1 MRSTDHRPALPGPPG
16 APRRLRRGA
25 ALALAL
31 VLLVAGGL
39 TVGPS
44 PATGQSATA
53 PDAGRWYSLVNV
65 HSGRAMET
73 FGWSTTDGGNVVQWA
88 DLGGAN
94 QQWRFVSTGD
104 GYYRVLNRHSGKALE
119 VYAWSTANGGDVVQW
134 ANLGGANQQWRLT
147 DEGSGR
153 VSLINRFSGKALEVY
168 RWSTANGGDV
178 VQWTD
183 LGGANQQWTLVP
195 GDPVDTGSGT
205 PQTGLVGWATQGG
218 GTTGGGSAATTT
230 VSSASVLAS
239 ALSASGSH
247 VIRVSGTISCSGML
261 RVASNKTVLG
271 NAGATISGCGLNISG
286 ASNVIVRNISF
297 RGWDD
302 DAINVQESQRVWIDH
317 NSFTDG
323 YDGAVDIKRGS
334 DYVTVS
340 WNRVY
345 GHDKSMLLGHSDGNG
360 SQDRGHLRVTYH
372 HNWFDGSGT
381 RHPRVRFGNPVHV
394 YNNLYSNNEYG
405 VASTMD
411 AGVLVEGNVFENVED
426 PTLVGYA
433 DSDPGALV
441 QRNNRFTNSG
451 SPEAAG
457 SVAAIPYAYTAENV
471 ATVKA
476 SVTAG
481 AGAGRISP

>member
-1 MRSTDHRPALPGPPG
+1 VALF
-16 APRRLRRGA
+16 
-25 ALALAL
+25 LAV
-31 VLLVAGGL
+31 VLLAVAGL
-39 TVGPS
+39 TIGPAPVVGRV
-44 PATGQSATA
+44 AAQSVPV
-53 PDAGRWYSLVNV
+53 PDGGRWYSLVNV
-65 HSGRAMET
+65 HSGRVLET
-73 FGWSTTDGGNVVQWA
+73 AGPSTADGADVVQWA
-88 DLGGAN
+88 GLGGAN
-94 QQWRFVSTGD
+94 QQWRFVAAGD
-104 GYYRVLNRHSGKALE
+104 GWYRVLNRHSGKALD

-134 ANLGGANQQWRLT
+134 ANLGGANQQWRFA
-147 DEGSGR
+147 DEGNGR
-153 VSLINRFSGKALEVY
+153 VALINRFSGKALEIY
-168 RWSTANGGDV
+168 EWSTANGGDA
-178 VQWTD
+178 VQWTHH
-183 LGGANQQWTLVP
+183 GGANQEWTLVP
-195 GDPVDTGSGT
+195 GDPIDSDPDPDP
-205 PQTGLVGWATQGG
+205 PQTGLAGWATQGG
-218 GTTGGGSAATTT
+218 GTTGGGSAPTTT
-230 VSSASVLAS
+230 VSSSSALSS
-239 ALSASGSH
+239 ALSASGSR

-261 RVASNKTVLG
+261 RVTSNKTVVG
-271 NAGATISGCGLNISG
+271 NAGAAISGCGFNISG
-286 ASNVIVRNISF
+286 ASNVIVRNLSF

-302 DAINVQESQRVWIDH
+302 DGINVQESQRVWIDH

-345 GHDKSMLLGHSDGNG
+345 GHDKAMLLGHSDGNG

-405 VASTMD
+405 VASTMG

-433 DSDPGALV
+433 DSDDGSIV

-451 SPEAAG
+451 APEASG
-457 SVAAIPYAYTAENV
+457 SVASIPYAYTADNV

-481 AGAGRISP
+481 AGAGRITP